1 MKVDSFRARDLL
13 LGGRTPFSAI
23 HHCAGR
29 GIKDRVLVTEL
40 TVMCQVGRSVH
51 LGKKFLT
58 ENPESFLSPCGAEP
72 LNHSE
77 APPLGSQLAPLP
89 LYSKLTAFEPGLTA
103 VPNIGG
109 CPQGVTAVS

>member
-77 APPLGSQLAPLP
+77 APPLGSQLAPFPSTVNL
-89 LYSKLTAFEPGLTA
+89 LLLS
-103 VPNIGG
+103 
-109 CPQGVTAVS
+109 QG